1 MGEEIKIK
9 KSVWD
14 MVLERLD
21 QSMDLLN
28 LSDGLKKYLRE
39 PRKVLEAAVTVK
51 MDNGDIDIFKGYK
64 VQHNTSR

>member
-14 MVLERLD
+14 MTLERLD

-28 LSDGLKKYLRE
+28 LSEGLKK
-39 PRKVLEAAVTVK
+39 
-51 MDNGDIDIFKGYK
+51 
-64 VQHNTSR
+64 